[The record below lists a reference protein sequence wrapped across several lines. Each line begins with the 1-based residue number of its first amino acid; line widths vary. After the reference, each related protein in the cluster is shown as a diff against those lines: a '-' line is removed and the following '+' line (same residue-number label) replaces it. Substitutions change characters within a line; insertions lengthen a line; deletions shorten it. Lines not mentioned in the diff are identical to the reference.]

1 MDDAFCG
8 GGDLT
13 TPFTSAARAM
23 IKAAI
28 FMGDPRHIPGL
39 PYNVGTCNAK
49 GVGYRRSGDNFQV
62 LSAPLRIQ
70 YLTLHSSH
78 HGPVASL
85 AKNRP

>member
-13 TPFTSAARAM
+13 TPLTLAARAM

-49 GVGYRRSGDNFQV
+49 GVGSCLVARETISSSRV
-62 LSAPLRIQ
+62 LLFDHNI
-70 YLTLHSSH
+70 
-78 HGPVASL
+78 
-85 AKNRP
+85 

>member
-13 TPFTSAARAM
+13 TPLTSAARAM
-23 IKAAI
+23 VKAAI

-49 GVGYRRSGDNFQV
+49 GVGYCFITQGT
-62 LSAPLRIQ
+62 APWCQ
-70 YLTLHSSH
+70 GNPS
-78 HGPVASL
+78 
-85 AKNRP
+85 KNIKS